1 MATNMYLKL
10 GPIAGESRAKEF
22 ENQIEVH
29 SFSYNC
35 SQSLSPVRSSGMHT
49 QGRTNHGLFHF
60 TKLFDS
66 SSPVICQYMWNGKT
80 IEKDIEF
87 TVVAKHGD
95 DAKTLQYLKLTL
107 SNVVVASYSVNGG
120 GDVPYE
126 EVALNFGKISVA
138 YLQQKQE
145 DGTAG
150 GTVAATHDLI
160 AEESS
165 GETG

>member
-10 GPIAGESRAKEF
+10 GDIKGECKVTEF
-22 ENQIEVH
+22 NEQIEVH

-35 SQSLSPVRSSGMHT
+35 SQSLSPVRSSGMHN
-49 QGRTNHGLFHF
+49 QGRANHGLFHF

-66 SSPVICQYMWNGKT
+66 SSPLICQTMWNGTT
-80 IEKDIEF
+80 INKDCVF
-87 TVVAKHGD
+87 TIAAKHGEND
-95 DAKTLQYLKLTL
+95 KTIQYLQITMD
-107 SNVVVASYSVNGG
+107 NVVIASYSVNGG

-126 EVALNFGKISVA
+126 EVALNFGKIKIA

-150 GTVAATHDLI
+150 GTIAAMHDLI
-160 AEESS
+160 AEVSK
-165 GETG
+165 GE

>member
-1 MATNMYLKL
+1 MATNMYLQL
-10 GPIAGESRAKEF
+10 GPITGESRVTEF
-22 ENQIEVH
+22 EGQIEVH

-66 SSPVICQYMWNGKT
+66 ASPVICQYMWNGTT
-80 IEKDIEF
+80 IAADTVF
-87 TVVAKHGD
+87 TIAAKHGD
-95 DAKTLQYLKLTL
+95 DAATIQYLKITL
-107 SNVVVASYSVNGG
+107 GNVVVASYSVNGG

-126 EVALNFGKISVA
+126 EVALNFGKINIA
-138 YLQQKQE
+138 YLQQTQE

>member
-10 GPIAGESRAKEF
+10 GKIEGESQAKEF
-22 ENQIEVH
+22 LKQIEIH

-80 IEKDIEF
+80 ISDETVF
-87 TVVAKHGD
+87 TIAAKHGTD
-95 DAKTLQYLKLTL
+95 TATLQYLKITM

-126 EVALNFGKISVA
+126 EVGLNFGKINVA
-138 YLQQKQE
+138 YQKQKE
-145 DGTAG
+145 TDGTAD

-160 AEESS
+160 AEESANK
-165 GETG
+165 